1 MVGAVTGLILHLSSP
16 VVLTTLRLDAVSE
29 ERGRT
34 IASYRAEKQRKQKQ
48 KQQGQ
53 QGMAPVG
60 DYRTTDRS
68 LQSQYTDW
76 LEKDGGQGKRGLLS
90 TTILE
95 ENDDSELDL

>member
-1 MVGAVTGLILHLSSP
+1 MILHLSSS
-16 VVLTTLRLDAVSE
+16 VVLTTLKLDAVTE
-29 ERGRT
+29 EHGRT

-48 KQQGQ
+48 KLQQGL
-53 QGMAPVG
+53 ARVG
-60 DYRTTDRS
+60 DYQTTNGS
-68 LQSQYTDW
+68 LKGQYRDW